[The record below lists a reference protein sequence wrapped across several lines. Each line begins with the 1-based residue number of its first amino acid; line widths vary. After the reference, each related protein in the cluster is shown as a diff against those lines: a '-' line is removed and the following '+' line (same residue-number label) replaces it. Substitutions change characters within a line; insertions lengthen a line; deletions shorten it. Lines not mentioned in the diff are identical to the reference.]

1 MILCSICTLI
11 FVSGGKGG
19 CRACHMHLCQLRS
32 PRGGRLDGF
41 YFCLSFTEGSIFGPE
56 KVQKN
61 YARKYGPPQFKIPAT
76 DAVCVKVASSLTFCA
91 HSSLQSFSTS
101 DKMKGPKTGPPGGTT
116 FDPKRVHFWVPSEIY
131 LLCARVQN
139 WALSILNLVPPWG
152 LA

>member
-1 MILCSICTLI
+1 MGPFIC
-11 FVSGGKGG
+11 FAQGQN
-19 CRACHMHLCQLRS
+19 LCQLRS

-41 YFCLSFTEGSIFGPE
+41 YFCLSFRRVYFWARKKSS
-56 KVQKN
+56 VRH
-61 YARKYGPPQFKIPAT
+61 RKYGPLQFKIPAT

-152 LA
+152 LV

>member
-11 FVSGGKGG
+11 FVSGGRGDARPVTCTCASSG
-19 CRACHMHLCQLRS
+19 VQEVVVWTAFTSACHS
-32 PRGGRLDGF
+32 
-41 YFCLSFTEGSIFGPE
+41 EGSIFGPE
-56 KVQKN
+56 KVKKN

-101 DKMKGPKTGPPGGTT
+101 NKMKGPKTGPPGGTT

-152 LA
+152 LV